1 MAPLRVAALAAIA
14 LAAIALAALPLA
26 RAAHPGEEPPAPLSV
41 GDRLPAFQLDDQ
53 HGRPGQVDASVRLL
67 LFAAD
72 MDAGGLV
79 DDALEGD
86 ASLRDLAARG
96 AVFVSDIH
104 RMPALVTRLFALPSM
119 RRRPYRMLLDREPG
133 PTLRIPRREGQVTLL
148 ALESLTIRRVDYADT
163 PKAVA
168 EALRQVSRPAA
179 KLDLRLLGGAQ
190 GTARQP
196 VRHCRAQLLKKP

>member
-1 MAPLRVAALAAIA
+1 MTPLRAAALFAVALAAV
-14 LAAIALAALPLA
+14 PLA
-26 RAAHPGEEPPAPLSV
+26 RAAGPGGEPPPPLAV
-41 GDRLPAFQLDDQ
+41 GERLPAFQLEDQ
-53 HGRPGQVDASVRLL
+53 HGRPGQVDESIRLL

-79 DDALEGD
+79 NDALEGD

-104 RMPALVTRLFALPSM
+104 RMPAIVTRLFALPSM

-148 ALESLTIRRVDYADT
+148 GLESLTIRRVAYADT
-163 PKAVA
+163 PQAVA
-168 EALRQVSRPAA
+168 EALRGVSRPAA
-179 KLDLRLLGGAQ
+179 KLDPRLLGGGQAA
-190 GTARQP
+190 ARRP
-196 VRHCRAQLLKKP
+196 VRRCRAQLVKKP